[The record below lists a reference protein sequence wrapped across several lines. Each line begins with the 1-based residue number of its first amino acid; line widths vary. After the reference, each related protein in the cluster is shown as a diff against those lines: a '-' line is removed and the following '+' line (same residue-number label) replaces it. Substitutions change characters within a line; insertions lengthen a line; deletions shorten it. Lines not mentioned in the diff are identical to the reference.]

1 MKGGRR
7 KARIAAMEIVYRS
20 DLCGNEIEDLLKE
33 VSRRLKITG
42 EDLSYLIRLIEEL
55 TKNRKKIDK
64 TIKKNLKD
72 WDFNRLHFLGRAV
85 MRVATC
91 ELLFFPDIPPKVAI
105 NEAIEIAKEYTDD
118 AGRRFINGVLNG
130 IYQNMSMNKKI

>member
-1 MKGGRR
+1 
-7 KARIAAMEIVYRS
+7 MEIVYRS

-42 EDLSYLIRLIEEL
+42 EDLSYLIRIIEEL
-55 TKNRKKIDK
+55 IKQREKIDK
-64 TIKKNLKD
+64 AIKKNLKG
-72 WDFNRLHFLGRAV
+72 WDFNRLHLLGRAV

-118 AGRRFINGVLNG
+118 ASRRFINGVLNS
-130 IYQNMSMNKKI
+130 IYQNIKLKNEGCDNL